1 MQSMAFLS
9 FGIIAALL
17 VIVAFIAVFSILDKY
32 GFLESYS
39 LEMSGPFLMWK
50 TEKGKK
56 LIDRISERKNFWK
69 NYGSLG
75 IVIVAICMVIILFLV
90 VWSAILASSIP
101 KESAPSPRMVLGIPG
116 INPLIPIWYGI
127 LGLAVAI
134 IIHEFSHGILARVA
148 DIKVKTLG
156 LIFLVVPMGA
166 FVEPD
171 EEGMQEL
178 SKVKR
183 DRIYAVGPTSNV
195 ILAIV
200 LALIFSMAFM
210 GNVSPKQDG
219 LVINGVY
226 DGGPADIAGLQENTE
241 IISIGGVRIRD
252 FDELLEIEIEP
263 GEEVDVVTTDGDVES
278 TYHSAAG
285 LTITGLVE
293 GYPADES
300 GLEEGDLLYSLN
312 EIVIRNHQ
320 EFDNETV
327 IRNYQEFDDIL
338 AEKKAG
344 QVVNVTYY
352 RYEEGDYAVY
362 NTSMVL
368 ADKYES
374 YEELYPSAKSE
385 EFKGQGYMG
394 VSVSYMGLS
403 VWDVEF
409 VTNLMA
415 HPYKDAETANDYFMS
430 SLRYISIPFLK
441 LSPMS
446 DEMENLYQVNG
457 PLSALPDDAFWIIAN
472 SFYWI
477 FWLNLMVGLFN
488 SLPAVPLDG
497 GFIFKDGLTSL
508 AERFNLKEKKKEIF
522 VHGFTYLI
530 ALTILALLLWQL
542 VGPRI

>member
-1 MQSMAFLS
+1 MMFVS
-9 FGIIAALL
+9 FGLIVALL
-17 VIVAFIAVFSILDKY
+17 VIVGFIAVFSILDKY
-32 GFLESYS
+32 GFLERYS

-56 LIDRISERKNFWK
+56 LIDRISEKKDFWK

-75 IVIVAICMVIILFLV
+75 IVIVVISMVIILFLV

-148 DIKVKTLG
+148 DIKIKTLG

-171 EEGMQEL
+171 EEEMQEL
-178 SKVKR
+178 SKMKR

-195 ILAIV
+195 LLAVV
-200 LALIFSMAFM
+200 LALIFSTLFM
-210 GNVSPKQDG
+210 GSVSPKQDG
-219 LVINGVY
+219 LVINGIY
-226 DGGPADIAGLQENTE
+226 EGSPADISGMDVGAEV
-241 IISIGGVRIRD
+241 ISIGGTRIRD
-252 FDELLEIEIEP
+252 FDELLEIEMEP
-263 GEEVDVVTTDGDVES
+263 GEEVEVVTTDGDVENS
-278 TYHSAAG
+278 YYSAAG
-285 LTITGLVE
+285 LSITDLVE
-293 GYPADES
+293 GYPADDA
-300 GLEEGDLLYSLN
+300 GLEEGDLIYGL
-312 EIVIRNHQ
+312 
-320 EFDNETV
+320 DDTV
-327 IRNYQEFDDIL
+327 IRNYHGFDETLEDTSPSIPL
-338 AEKKAG
+338 
-344 QVVNVTYY
+344 NISYF
-352 RYEEGDYAVY
+352 RYEDGEYNRY
-362 NTSMVL
+362 NTSIVL
-368 ADKYES
+368 KDKYES
-374 YEELYPSAKSE
+374 YEELYPGANKK

-409 VTNLMA
+409 VPNLMA

-446 DEMENLYQVNG
+446 DDMENLYQVNG
-457 PLSALPDDAFWIIAN
+457 PLAALPDDAFWMISN
-472 SFYWI
+472 SLYWI

-488 SLPAVPLDG
+488 ALPAVPLDG
-497 GFIFKDGLTSL
+497 GFIFKDGITSL
-508 AERFNLKEKKKEIF
+508 AEKFNLKEDKKEIF

-530 ALTILALLLWQL
+530 ALTILAMLLWQL
-542 VGPRI
+542 IGPRI

>member
-171 EEGMQEL
+171 EEEMQEL

-312 EIVIRNHQ
+312 E
-320 EFDNETV
+320 TV
-327 IRNYQEFDDIL
+327 IRNYQEFDETL
-338 AEKKAG
+338 ENTSPNTP
-344 QVVNVTYY
+344 VNISYY
-352 RYEEGDYAVY
+352 RYENDEYSRY
-362 NTSMVL
+362 NSTIVL
-368 ADKYES
+368 KDKYES

-415 HPYKDAETANDYFMS
+415 RPYKNAETANDYFMS

-457 PLSALPDDAFWIIAN
+457 PLSALPDDAFWMIAN
-472 SFYWI
+472 SLYWI

-508 AERFNLKEKKKEIF
+508 AEKFNLKEKKKEIF